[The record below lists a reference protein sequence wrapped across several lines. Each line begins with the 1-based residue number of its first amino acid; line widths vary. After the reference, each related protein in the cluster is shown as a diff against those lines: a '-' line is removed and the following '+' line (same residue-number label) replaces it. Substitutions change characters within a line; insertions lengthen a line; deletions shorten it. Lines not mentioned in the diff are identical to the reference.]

1 MIDNVGGALQ
11 MRLYL
16 IQHGDAVAKDVDPDR
31 PLSQKGWGDI
41 ERLAAYVSKVG
52 LRATRII
59 HSGKTRASQT
69 AELLTPAFGVHGDAV
84 AQEGLNPKDA
94 PTQIMEELASQP
106 ENTVIVGHMPSL
118 GRLAAALLTCDDSDS
133 VVGSLPGTLIGL
145 ERTEQGG
152 WCLICMLRPEH
163 Y

>member
-1 MIDNVGGALQ
+1 

-16 IQHGDAVAKDVDPDR
+16 IQHGDAVAKDVDSDR

-69 AELLTPAFGVHGDAV
+69 AELLAPAFSVQGEAIVQV
-84 AQEGLNPKDA
+84 GLNPQDA
-94 PTQIMEELASQP
+94 PAQVMEALNAHP

-118 GRLAAALLTCDDSDS
+118 GRLAAALLTGDKS
-133 VVGSLPGTLIGL
+133 SLLIVSQPGTLLGL
-145 ERTEQGG
+145 ERGSEGDWG
-152 WCLICMLRPEH
+152 VVCMLRPEH